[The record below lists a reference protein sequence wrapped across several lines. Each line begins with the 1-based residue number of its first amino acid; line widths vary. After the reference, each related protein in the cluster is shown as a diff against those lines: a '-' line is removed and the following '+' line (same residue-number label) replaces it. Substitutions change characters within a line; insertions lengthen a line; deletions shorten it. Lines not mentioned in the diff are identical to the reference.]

1 MTAEQT
7 SFFENLY
14 LKHNERMFEVAVRI
28 VKNPV
33 IAADI
38 VSETFLV
45 LVMRINTVME
55 HEDPVKW
62 LFTVLKNN
70 ALVEYRRTKKHGEL
84 PLDEAMSKTVEPEFI
99 TIKDMLPNGLTPDE
113 RLILSLRLNDNL
125 EYSDIAKRMNITES
139 TCRMRFSRAK
149 KHCAELLAEQEKKL
163 S

>member
-14 LKHNERMFEVAVRI
+14 LKYNERMFEIAVRI

-33 IAADI
+33 IASDI

-55 HEDPVKW
+55 HEEPVKW

-70 ALVEYRRTKKHGEL
+70 ALLEYRRTKKHGEL
-84 PLDEAMSKTVEPEFI
+84 PLYEAMDKTVEPELI
-99 TIKDMLPNGLTPDE
+99 SIKDMLPNGLTPDE
-113 RLILSLRLNDNL
+113 QLILSLRLNDNW

-139 TCRMRFSRAK
+139 TCRMRFCRAK
-149 KHCAELLAEQEKKL
+149 KHCAELLAEQENKL

>member
-1 MTAEQT
+1 LTAEQT

-14 LKHNERMFEVAVRI
+14 LKYNERMFEIAVRI

-33 IAADI
+33 IASDI

-55 HEDPVKW
+55 HEEPVKW

-70 ALVEYRRTKKHGEL
+70 ALLEYRRTKKHGEL
-84 PLDEAMSKTVEPEFI
+84 PLYDVIDKTVEPELI
-99 TIKDMLPNGLTPDE
+99 SIKDMLPNGLTPDE
-113 RLILSLRLNDNL
+113 QLILSLRLNDNL
-125 EYSDIAKRMNITES
+125 EYSDIAKRLNITES

-149 KHCAELLAEQEKKL
+149 KHCAKLLAEQENKL